1 MSLDYESIKE
11 MLNGFDADSKALKK
25 SLFKLC
31 WYMRGGMSLDEAWSI
46 GYQERELIN
55 EMVKDNLDVTSE
67 SGLPF
72 F

>member
-1 MSLDYESIKE
+1 
-11 MLNGFDADSKALKK
+11 
-25 SLFKLC
+25 
-31 WYMRGGMSLDEAWSI
+31 MRGGMSLDEAWSI